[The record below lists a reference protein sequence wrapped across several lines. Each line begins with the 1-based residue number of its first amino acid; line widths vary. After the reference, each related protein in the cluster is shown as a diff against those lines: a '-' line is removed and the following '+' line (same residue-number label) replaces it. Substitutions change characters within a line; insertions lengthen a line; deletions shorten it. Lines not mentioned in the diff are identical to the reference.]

1 MFYWFY
7 PMNGLYTYNMGT
19 AMGRLLM
26 DMRAQIPQQNSD
38 VYYAVIDGESK
49 GPYSFDE
56 LRNLIR
62 EKKVT
67 RESYIWKP
75 QMTDWDF
82 AVNIAEIKPLVSI
95 IPPPVPQ
102 VGKEEEKVE
111 LPEKEETDEKE
122 EAADNDSSE

>member
-26 DMRAQIPQQNSD
+26 DMRAQIPQKSPD
-38 VYYAVIDGESK
+38 VYYAVIDAESK
-49 GPYSFDE
+49 GPFSFDE
-56 LRNLIR
+56 LRELIR
-62 EKKVT
+62 EKQVT

-82 AVNIAEIKPLVSI
+82 AANIPEVKPLVSFT
-95 IPPPVPQ
+95 PPPVPQ
-102 VGKEEEKVE
+102 IAEQSEDSNG
-111 LPEKEETDEKE
+111 E
-122 EAADNDSSE
+122 EAENADDESIE